1 MLSTFLPTLAADQ
14 ITQLNT
20 LADIFLEWNQKLNL
34 SAIRDREG
42 VIMKHI
48 VDSLLIMEYDQINAG
63 QRILDLGTGGG
74 FPGLA
79 LAIVFPETNFVLV
92 DATEKKIRAV
102 ESMADALGLKN
113 VKCVAARAE
122 ELGRDKAHRE
132 QYDLV
137 VARALAGF
145 STLLEY
151 CLPFVRPG
159 GHFIAY
165 QGPEL
170 SESWQEFQAV
180 AKKLSAQIIGCET
193 AVLPDLDQSQRCF
206 VSVEKLSV
214 INKAYPRRI
223 GIPKKK
229 PLT

>member
-1 MLSTFLPTLAADQ
+1 MLGKYLPNLNSEH

-20 LADIFLEWNQKLNL
+20 LADLFLEWNQKLNL

-48 VDSLLIMEYDQINAG
+48 VDSLLIMDYEWVKAG
-63 QRILDLGTGGG
+63 QKVLDLGTGGG

-79 LAIVFPETNFVLV
+79 LAIVYPEANFVLV
-92 DATEKKIRAV
+92 DATEKKIKAV
-102 ESMADALGLKN
+102 EAIAESLGLEN
-113 VKCVAARAE
+113 VKCVAGRAE

-159 GHFIAY
+159 GHFVAY

-170 SESWQEFQAV
+170 SDSWQEFTSV
-180 AKKLSAQIIGCET
+180 AEKLSAELLGCELAT
-193 AVLPDLDQSQRCF
+193 LPDAEQSQRCF
-206 VSVEKLSV
+206 VRVEKLSV
-214 INKAYPRRI
+214 INKAYPRRT

-229 PLT
+229 PLS

>member
-1 MLSTFLPTLAADQ
+1 MLCQFLPKLPTDQ
-14 ITQLNT
+14 ITKLNT
-20 LADIFLEWNQKLNL
+20 LADLFLEWNQKLNL
-34 SAIRDREG
+34 SAIRDRDG
-42 VIMKHI
+42 VIMKHV
-48 VDSLLIMEYDQINAG
+48 VDSLLILNYDPIRSG
-63 QRILDLGTGGG
+63 QKVLDLGTGGG

-79 LAIVFPETNFVLV
+79 LAIVYPEANFTLV

-102 ESMADALGLKN
+102 SAMAESLGLKN
-113 VKCVAARAE
+113 VKCVASRAE

-132 QYDLV
+132 QYDVV

-159 GHFIAY
+159 GEFVAY

-170 SESWQEFQAV
+170 ADTWQEFQAV
-180 AKKLSAQIIGCET
+180 AEKLSAHITGAELAQ
-193 AVLPDLDQSQRCF
+193 LPDAEQSQRCF
-206 VSVEKLSV
+206 VRVEKTSV

-229 PLT
+229 PLS